1 MERRNQGRGMDGM
14 TEVPVRGAREENTQ
28 MSRET
33 NSTACGGAHWKDLLK
48 GWRQEDHKRQVER
61 SQTSPRE

>member
-1 MERRNQGRGMDGM
+1 MERRNQGRGMTGM

-33 NSTACGGAHWKDLLK
+33 NPTGCGGAHWKDLLK
-48 GWRQEDHKRQVER
+48 EVRAGGSQE
-61 SQTSPRE
+61 TS